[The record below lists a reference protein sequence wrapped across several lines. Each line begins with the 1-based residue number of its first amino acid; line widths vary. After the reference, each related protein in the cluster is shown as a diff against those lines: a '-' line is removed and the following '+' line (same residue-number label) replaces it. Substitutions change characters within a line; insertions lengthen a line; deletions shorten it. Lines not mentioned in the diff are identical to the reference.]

1 MSDEGAAHG
10 GGGKRKRTCRG
21 THQGKQRPRNTVTQG
36 RQASAE
42 RVLKE
47 YWPEERVLPPAEDVG
62 VFRFWPAPLSLDV
75 VVSSSVFLFVV
86 SGETDTT
93 AHSTWRRGCFSVLGL
108 CPGSGLRA
116 HAPAFMGCFGF
127 GQRRSLWTSSS
138 AHLYFSLLSPE
149 RLIPQLAALD
159 AAASSAFWA
168 FALAPACA
176 HMPLNSWGVSVLASA
191 ALTGRRRQLI
201 CISLRCLRRD

>member
-1 MSDEGAAHG
+1 MFSLIFPALAERFEKGMSDEGAAHG

-47 YWPEERVLPPAEDVG
+47 YWPEERVLPPAEDGG

-93 AHSTWRRGCFSVLGL
+93 AHSTWRRGCFSVLGI
-108 CPGSGLRA
+108 CPGSDLRCLTRTRTRLL
-116 HAPAFMGCFGF
+116 MLSVGI
-127 GQRRSLWTSSS
+127 QRCTW
-138 AHLYFSLLSPE
+138 
-149 RLIPQLAALD
+149 LAT
-159 AAASSAFWA
+159 
-168 FALAPACA
+168 P
-176 HMPLNSWGVSVLASA
+176 SA
-191 ALTGRRRQLI
+191 ALLLP
-201 CISLRCLRRD
+201 SPF